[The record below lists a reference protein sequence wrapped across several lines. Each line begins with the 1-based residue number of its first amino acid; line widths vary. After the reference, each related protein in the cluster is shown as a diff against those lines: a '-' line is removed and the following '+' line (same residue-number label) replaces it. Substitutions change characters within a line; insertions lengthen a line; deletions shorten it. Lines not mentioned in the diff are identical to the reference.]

1 MVAVNLGKKNFIQLF
16 NLTNQTQNHT
26 LYSHNSTTQ
35 LSKLIVNPSVPNSA
49 KNNKRQRQ
57 RWISKP
63 VHKSSHIDDQPLQFG
78 QRYRAETACKFHD
91 NGRKS

>member
-49 KNNKRQRQ
+49 KTIKDKDNVGYQNQYTK
-57 RWISKP
+57 
-63 VHKSSHIDDQPLQFG
+63 VLIDDQPLQFG